1 MQTIVL
7 VFGALAAVLG
17 IYFTDTPPYTH
28 VAAACVIAATIVGIV
43 QGVQAAEEARFT
55 QQILS
60 NLARSV
66 PASAWWKDTV
76 DTLVQRVCRA
86 RGYLLYKKVFDA
98 SDPRD
103 PEAHAIFLFE
113 SPKSG
118 STRPGGVL
126 ILSPSDYAELSL
138 ISKRDLEGDIARL
151 AFGAWATGEPAAVA
165 SRVSESAVALYSV
178 PRIGQGFRV
187 ASQPFNDNAPLVI
200 ETGHA
205 RMAFDG
211 DELKQFLNMP
221 PIERDLIV
229 AQKLATI
236 DTGLTK
242 YLL

>member
-7 VFGALAAVLG
+7 VFEALAAVLG

-28 VAAACVIAATIVGIV
+28 VAAACVIAATIVGVV
-43 QGVQAAEEARFT
+43 QGVQAAAEARFT

-66 PASAWWKDTV
+66 PASVWWKDKV
-76 DTLVQRVCRA
+76 DT
-86 RGYLLYKKVFDA
+86 

-118 STRPGGVL
+118 ATRPGGVL
-126 ILSPSDYAELSL
+126 ILSPADYAELSL
-138 ISKRDLEGDIARL
+138 TSKRDLEGDIARL
-151 AFGAWATGEPAAVA
+151 AFGEWATGEPAAVA

-187 ASQPFNDNAPLVI
+187 ASQPFGDKAPI
-200 ETGHA
+200 ET
-205 RMAFDG
+205 
-211 DELKQFLNMP
+211 
-221 PIERDLIV
+221 
-229 AQKLATI
+229 
-236 DTGLTK
+236 
-242 YLL
+242 